1 MTRPHHYVQCD
12 VPEGM
17 TLEQYRAAKQPS
29 KARKGGLVARLRR
42 RRPSQPLSAELPRRI
57 AA

>member
-17 TLEQYRAAKQPS
+17 TLEQYRAAKRPA
-29 KARKGGLVARLRR
+29 KERGKGGLVARLRR
-42 RRPSQPLSAELPRRI
+42 RRSPQRLPELSRR

>member
-1 MTRPHHYVQCD
+1 MTRPHYYEQCD

-17 TLEQYRAAKQPS
+17 TLIEYRAAKRAA
-29 KARKGGLVARLRR
+29 ARKQPKAGIVARLRR
-42 RRPSQPLSAELPRRI
+42 RRDVEPQHDEQRR